1 MTFRFVHTADLH
13 LDSPLRSLALRS
25 PALADVVSNATR
37 QALERIV
44 DLCLEERVDA
54 LMIAGDLYDGAQ
66 QSMKTAVFFGSRMR
80 RLAEAGIKAFI
91 IRGNHDA
98 QSTITRH
105 LSLPENVHV
114 LRRRDDSVRIDNRD
128 VTIHGISFSE
138 PRAEQSLLPHYAPPH
153 PGGIDIGLMHTSL
166 AGSEGHDVYAPCSV
180 ADLAGHG
187 YAYWALGHIHKR
199 RVHVE
204 NDCTIVMPGMP
215 QGRDVNEAGPKT
227 VTLVTAGDDGRIELE
242 ERITSIAQFERVE
255 VDLTGVDDWR
265 ETLDIVETSL
275 QIARNECASDQLI
288 ARLTIQGTTPI
299 AMRLRRDADL
309 LLNEAR
315 QVADSLGKTWIEDL
329 SIDLGSKVLLDQR
342 NAAGPVDELRS
353 LVASDLLDSS
363 QLRDEARSTIVELQ
377 RKLPPELRHLLG
389 DDEAALDAMVTRLIG
404 EGSEEVFSRF
414 QSGKGDAS

>member
-25 PALADVVSNATR
+25 SALADIISNATR

-44 DLCLEERVDA
+44 DLCLEEQVDA

-66 QSMKTAVFFGSRMR
+66 RSMKTAVFFGSRMR
-80 RLAEAGIKAFI
+80 RLAEAGIKVFI

-98 QSTITRH
+98 LSTITRH
-105 LSLPENVHV
+105 LSLPEGVYI
-114 LRRRDDSVRIDNRD
+114 LQGRGDSVRIDERD
-128 VTIHGISFSE
+128 ITIHGISFSK
-138 PRAEQSLLPHYAPPH
+138 PRAERSLLPQYAPPR
-153 PGGIDIGLMHTSL
+153 PDGINIGLMHTSL

-180 ADLAGHG
+180 TDLAGYG

-204 NDCTIVMPGMP
+204 NDCTIVMPGIP
-215 QGRDVNEAGPKT
+215 QGRDINEAGPKS
-227 VTLVTAGDDGRIELE
+227 VTLVTARDDGTIEFE

-265 ETLDIVETSL
+265 EALNTMEKSL
-275 QIARNECASDQLI
+275 EVARNVCASDQLI
-288 ARLTIQGTTPI
+288 ARLMIQGSTPM

-315 QVADSLGKTWIEDL
+315 QIAQSLGKTWIENL
-329 SIDLGSKVLLDQR
+329 SIDLGSNVLLGQPND
-342 NAAGPVDELRS
+342 AGSVDELRS
-353 LVASDLLDSS
+353 LVASDLLSS
-363 QLRDEARSTIVELQ
+363 SHLRDEARNTIIELQ
-377 RKLPPELRHLLG
+377 RKLPSELRDLLG
-389 DDEAALDAMVTRLIG
+389 DDDETLDAMVTRLIR
-404 EGSEEVFSRF
+404 EGSEKVFSRF
-414 QSGKGDAS
+414 QSGMGDAS